1 MSDLIRIVRFETE
14 NTNPLILIPDL
25 PFSERKLYA
34 DSFLS
39 SYSVRVFELPA
50 NWMGFGFPKFE
61 DCIDLLSREILNSK
75 RKVKLIGEG
84 LFSGMVFELLKKIPQ
99 AIEAACV
106 LDPPL
111 FRTDANWM
119 PKNAEWIL
127 ERFPP
132 WLLLSRELHSF
143 YESLEQSL
151 RSGFTDSKYL
161 PAIVFTK
168 HSGKITKQIQIFGE
182 TIQRFPVFRIE
193 TSRPESV
200 QNLLKNLILKILAE
214 VPISSV
220 QKKSKFKIE
229 PGF

>member
-14 NTNPLILIPDL
+14 NTNPLLIIPDPL
-25 PFSERKLYA
+25 SKLHA
-34 DSFLS
+34 ESFLS
-39 SYSVRVFELPA
+39 SYSVRVFELSLNPIELV
-50 NWMGFGFPKFE
+50 FPKFE
-61 DCIDLLSREILNSK
+61 DCINLLSREILDSK

-106 LDPPL
+106 LSPPL
-111 FRTDANWM
+111 SQTDANWM
-119 PKNAEWIL
+119 PKNVEWIL

-132 WLLLSRELHSF
+132 WFLLSRELHSF
-143 YESLEQSL
+143 YESLEQSF
-151 RSGFTDSKYL
+151 RFGFTDSKYL

-168 HSGKITKQIQIFGE
+168 NSGKITKQIQIFGE

-193 TSRPESV
+193 TSDPESI
-200 QNLLKNLILKILAE
+200 QDLLKNLILKILAE